1 MAPMP
6 NPSHAKKNK
15 RRDKSRPVREISTGS
30 PPPASAWARPGLYG
44 AALFLL
50 GLLIYSPAFDGPFFL
65 DDYDLLEASSS
76 LRTGDFV
83 QIIRTGRPL
92 LMLTFV
98 ANYRIGGFEETTGFH
113 LVNILLHGL
122 NALLLWRFLITL
134 LGIEA
139 IKKTFDDATRAALAY
154 GVPAL
159 FLTSPIQTESVA
171 YISSRSEVLATTFFL
186 AAMWVFV
193 SDLRVKKPW
202 AAALLMVFLFA
213 AAASS
218 KQDRFT
224 LLPILLLLDYFLLS
238 GFNRHL
244 MKANWRTYGLFV
256 GAGVVGFFVLI
267 QPFLFAVS
275 AGFNLPWQPYLLTQ
289 FRMVFLY
296 LRLLAVPF
304 GLNADW
310 DIAASETVWDHL
322 SWAALLMLVVIGGL
336 VFRYRRREPLLCF
349 GALFFF
355 VTLAPST
362 SFYPL
367 LDFAAERR
375 LYVPSIG
382 IFLIV
387 MILLGRLVAGS
398 RAKAIGTIAVV
409 TLIYSLGT
417 FDRARLW
424 GDELALWHDTAEK
437 SPEKARPLTWLGK
450 LYDERGQSDKAIDY
464 WIRAEKLVEPGTDK
478 HGYLLVNLGVGAA
491 KSKNYARAVEYYE
504 AALKTIPKKQQPV
517 VWANLAVAQLRL
529 GRRRAG
535 WRSFRH
541 ARGGQTG
548 GAEVYLLYGQ
558 ELYQL
563 GRYQQAVK
571 AFEDALRA
579 RPEHPT
585 ARRNLAIAR
594 RKAAEAEQP

>member
-1 MAPMP
+1 M
-6 NPSHAKKNK
+6 
-15 RRDKSRPVREISTGS
+15 
-30 PPPASAWARPGLYG
+30 
-44 AALFLL
+44 
-50 GLLIYSPAFDGPFFL
+50 
-65 DDYDLLEASSS
+65 
-76 LRTGDFV
+76 
-83 QIIRTGRPL
+83 
-92 LMLTFV
+92 
-98 ANYRIGGFEETTGFH
+98 
-113 LVNILLHGL
+113 
-122 NALLLWRFLITL
+122 
-134 LGIEA
+134 
-139 IKKTFDDATRAALAY
+139 
-154 GVPAL
+154 
-159 FLTSPIQTESVA
+159 
-171 YISSRSEVLATTFFL
+171 
-186 AAMWVFV
+186 
-193 SDLRVKKPW
+193 
-202 AAALLMVFLFA
+202 
-213 AAASS
+213 
-218 KQDRFT
+218 
-224 LLPILLLLDYFLLS
+224 LPILLLLDYFLLS

-437 SPEKARPLTWLGK
+437 SPEKARPSPGSGNSTTSAASPTRRLIIGSEPKSLSNPGRTSTAICWSILAWGPRSRK
-450 LYDERGQSDKAIDY
+450 ITRGLSS
-464 WIRAEKLVEPGTDK
+464 TM
-478 HGYLLVNLGVGAA
+478 
-491 KSKNYARAVEYYE
+491 
-504 AALKTIPKKQQPV
+504 
-517 VWANLAVAQLRL
+517 
-529 GRRRAG
+529 
-535 WRSFRH
+535 
-541 ARGGQTG
+541 
-548 GAEVYLLYGQ
+548 
-558 ELYQL
+558 
-563 GRYQQAVK
+563 
-571 AFEDALRA
+571 
-579 RPEHPT
+579 RPH
-585 ARRNLAIAR
+585 
-594 RKAAEAEQP
+594 